1 MSDQNKKNIIAT
13 ASLSFVFLM
22 LAIIL
27 NFVFVKN
34 NQPEQIASKLEK
46 ALHEKEGLL
55 IDLLQKEIA
64 RDDNNNF
71 GNVTAYE
78 GLYEKE
84 GIIVL
89 IYDNETL
96 EFWSENV
103 VPAPERLEPRFF
115 SERVHHFK
123 NGWFEIIMKPVGK
136 KTYIGLIL
144 IKNDYAYEN
153 DYLVNEFQKA
163 FPVPPSAEIF
173 EGGSQYEIF
182 SIDQQYLFSLDFQEH
197 IPLHPYQENILFCL
211 YLVSLLLFF
220 AFTLLLYKYF
230 KTFFKKRWVLFFAFV
245 IDIVIIRFLIA
256 HFNIPHA
263 LYQSALFSPEFY
275 GSSTMLPSLGDLI
288 INAFV
293 FLFIAYA
300 FSTLILTNPRIS
312 TFSALKRYTVSFVLF
327 LIILLGYGLLISLFK
342 GLIIDS
348 SISLK
353 LINVFGLTTESYLGI
368 IAVATLLLG
377 FYIFS
382 QKLVDFIYYLS
393 ASTRSYTII
402 LITALVV
409 ACTVFCFKTGRIEVF
424 YVFFIFIYLFSLWYV
439 RKRRIKRFS
448 YYYVVF
454 NMIIFAVFSTYTLHK
469 FERIKEQEERKLM
482 AVRLTTERDKIIEY
496 MFNDVEKN
504 LLADTVLAKN
514 LRNAL
519 LYDDQEERTIEY
531 IVDNYLYPFR
541 SSYHFQLTIC
551 NSQRVLEIQPENYI
565 IACYDY
571 FEDVINRL
579 GEPTASP
586 GLFYLDDGSDD
597 VNYIAALTFG
607 EHLDDP
613 DYPVNVYIELYSKYV
628 PKALGYPELLVD
640 KKASSFIDLTNY
652 SYAIYGKG
660 ELVKSVGKYFYSIK
674 GSVYGGLE
682 DDFLF
687 FDRNG
692 YDHLNYKADET
703 TNVIISLKK
712 QSFIEILAP
721 FSFLLIFYGIY
732 ILIFLAVSNFSIV
745 FVKKELN
752 FRTRMQVA
760 IVSIMLVSFLVIGIS
775 SLYYIIGINN
785 DKNLDALSEKA
796 HSVLIEIEHKLADT
810 PGLSPD
816 MEDYLESLLTK
827 FSLVFFSDINIYNIN
842 GNLLASS
849 RPEIFKEGLI
859 STKMNAVAFNQL
871 AHYNKTLFIH
881 QEKIGVYDYLSA
893 YVPFRN
899 NRNELIAYLNLP
911 YFAREGELRQEI
923 STFMIAFTNIYIIL
937 IAISILTMLL
947 ISNYITFPLQLIR
960 DKLRKLKLGRPNEK
974 IKWVRKDEIG
984 NLVIEYN
991 RMIDKLAQSAELLA
1005 QSERESAWR
1014 EMAKQVAHE
1023 IKNPLTPMKLSTQYL
1038 QKAWDEQAP
1047 DWDQRLKKFSK
1058 AIIQQIDNL
1067 SVIASEFSDFAKMPQ
1082 SMYEKIE
1089 IDRVITASVDLFKE
1103 SRHVDFRF
1111 IKPDD
1116 HLYYVYADKKQ
1127 MLQVFNNLFKNS
1139 IQAKKDSEDE
1149 MIEISIEQQTA
1160 DHYLIKVT
1168 DNGIGISRDQADKI
1182 FSPNFTTKT
1191 GGMGLGLAIVKSI
1204 ILDSG
1209 GKIWFESEEGVGTTF
1224 FIQLPVYSVDSQ

>member
-1 MSDQNKKNIIAT
+1 MSGQNKKNIIAT
-13 ASLSFVFLM
+13 ASLSFIFFM

-27 NFVFVKN
+27 NLAFVKK
-34 NQPEQIASKLEK
+34 NQPEQIISNLEK
-46 ALHEKEGLL
+46 ALHEKEEKVAY
-55 IDLLQKEIA
+55 LLQKAIA
-64 RDDNNNF
+64 EDTLGNF
-71 GNVTAYE
+71 GNATAFK

-89 IYDNETL
+89 IYENETL
-96 EFWSENV
+96 KFWSVNV
-103 VPAPERLEPRFF
+103 VPAPEKLESQFF
-115 SERVHHFK
+115 SKKIHHFK
-123 NGWFEIIMKPVGK
+123 NGWFEIIRKSAGK

-144 IKNDYAYEN
+144 IKHDYAYEN

-163 FPVPPSAEIF
+163 FSVPPSANILD
-173 EGGSQYEIF
+173 GDSQYEVF
-182 SIDQQYLFSLDFQEH
+182 SIDRQYLFSLNFQKH
-197 IPLHPYQENILFCL
+197 ISLHPYLENVLFCF
-211 YLVSLLLFF
+211 YLTGLLFFF
-220 AFTLLLYKYF
+220 AFTLLFYKYF
-230 KTFFKKRWVLFFAFV
+230 KSFIKKPWLLFTAFV
-245 IDIVIIRFLIA
+245 IDIVIIRFLIGY
-256 HFNIPHA
+256 FKIPHT

-275 GSSTMLPSLGDLI
+275 GSSAILPSLGDLI
-288 INAFV
+288 INAFL
-293 FLFIAYA
+293 FLFITYA
-300 FSTLILTNPRIS
+300 FSALILTNPRIS
-312 TFSALKRYTVSFVLF
+312 AFSVLKRRTVSYALF
-327 LIILLGYGLLISLFK
+327 LIILIGYSQLINLFK

-348 SISLK
+348 SISLN

-368 IAVATLLLG
+368 VAVATLLMA
-377 FYIFS
+377 FHVFS
-382 QKLVDFIYYLS
+382 LKLVDFLYYLNVS
-393 ASTRSYTII
+393 IKSYIII
-402 LITALVV
+402 LIAALAT
-409 ACTVFCFKTGRIEVF
+409 ACTIFCFKTGRIEIF

-439 RKRRIKRFS
+439 RKRRTRRFS

-454 NMIIFAVFSTYTLHK
+454 NMILFALFSTYTLHK

-504 LLADTVLAKN
+504 LLADTILAQN

-519 LYDDQEERTIEY
+519 FYEDQEERTIDY

-565 IACYDY
+565 IDCYDY
-571 FEDVINRL
+571 FDDVIKRL
-579 GEPTASP
+579 GETTACP
-586 GLFYLDDGSDD
+586 KLFYLNDGSDD
-597 VNYIAALTFG
+597 VHYIAVLTFG

-613 DYPVNVYIELYSKYV
+613 DFPVNVYIELYSKYV

-640 KKASSFIDLTNY
+640 KEASSFIDLTNY
-652 SYAIYGKG
+652 SYAIYSKG
-660 ELVKSVGKYFYSIK
+660 ELVKSVGKYFYSII
-674 GSVYGGLE
+674 GSVYGEPG

-692 YDHLNYKADET
+692 YDHLNYQTDET

-712 QSFIEILAP
+712 QGVIELLAP

-732 ILIFLAVSNFSIV
+732 VLVFLAIFNFSTL
-745 FVKKELN
+745 FVRKELN

-775 SLYYIIGINN
+775 SLYYIIGINDN
-785 DKNLDALSEKA
+785 KNLDALSEKA
-796 HSVLIEIEHKLADT
+796 HSVLIEIEHKLSDT
-810 PGLSPD
+810 PSLTSD

-827 FSLVFFSDINIYNIN
+827 FSLVFFSDINIYDIN

-849 RPEIFKEGLI
+849 RPEIFKEGLV
-859 STKMNAVAFNQL
+859 STKMNTVAFDQL
-871 AHYNKTLFIH
+871 SNYNKTLFIH
-881 QEKIGVYDYLSA
+881 QENIGVYDYLSA

-911 YFAREGELRQEI
+911 YFAKEGELRQEI

-991 RMIDKLAQSAELLA
+991 RMIDELAKSAELLA

-1038 QKAWDEQAP
+1038 QKAWDEKAP

-1058 AIIQQIDNL
+1058 AIIEQIDNL
-1067 SVIASEFSDFAKMPQ
+1067 SVIASEFSDFAKMPK

-1111 IKPDD
+1111 IKPDN

-1149 MIEISIEQQTA
+1149 MIEISIEQPTA
-1160 DHYLIKVT
+1160 DHYLIRIT
-1168 DNGIGISRDQADKI
+1168 DNGIGISSDQADKI
-1182 FSPNFTTKT
+1182 FSPSFTTKT

-1204 ILDSG
+1204 IFDSG
-1209 GKIWFESEEGVGTTF
+1209 GKIWFESEEGAGTTF
-1224 FIQLPVYSVDSQ
+1224 FIQLPVYSVDS